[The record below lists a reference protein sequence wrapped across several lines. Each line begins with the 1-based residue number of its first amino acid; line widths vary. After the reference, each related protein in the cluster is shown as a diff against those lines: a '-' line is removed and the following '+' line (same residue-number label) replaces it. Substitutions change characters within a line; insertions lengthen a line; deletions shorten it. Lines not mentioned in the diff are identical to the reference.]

1 MQEKRVICTNCGVEL
16 SVKNSKNETLKIIT
30 CPKCGIKLKVNFPP
44 ITDQEPLVAKT
55 VLVNTPS
62 GETPT
67 ILGGVGSAQSGE
79 TQYVPKPSQQKHF
92 YLSCNGNRY
101 PLSKGQNV
109 VGRKAS
115 SSNANVQIE
124 TSDLYMSRRHVCIE
138 VFQLGDG
145 TSKVLISNDKNK
157 NATYVNGSLLN
168 AGERVV
174 LTNGTQIK
182 MGDTI
187 VTYKEES

>member
-55 VLVNTPS
+55 ILVNPSS
-62 GETPT
+62 GENPT
-67 ILGGVGSAQSGE
+67 VLGGIGPSQSGE
-79 TQYVPKPSQQKHF
+79 TQYVPKLSQQKKY
-92 YLSCNGNRY
+92 YLSYNGRRY

-115 SSNANVQIE
+115 SSNAHVQIE
-124 TSDLYMSRRHVCIE
+124 TSDLYMSRRHICIE

-145 TSKVLISNDKNK
+145 CSKVLISNDKNK
-157 NATYVNGSLLN
+157 NATYVNGSLLDV
-168 AGERVV
+168 GDRVV

-187 VTYKEES
+187 VTFKEES